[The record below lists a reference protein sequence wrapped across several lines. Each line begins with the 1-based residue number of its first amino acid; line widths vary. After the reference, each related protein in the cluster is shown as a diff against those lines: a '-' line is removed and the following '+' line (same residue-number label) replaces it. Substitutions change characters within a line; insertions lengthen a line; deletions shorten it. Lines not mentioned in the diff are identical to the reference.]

1 MLASDA
7 DIRSYKWLQDV
18 LANVISKPF
27 VNVISK
33 PFVNIPSA
41 RARPVLLMYLW
52 RVINVHVMCINVYM
66 VKENLLKKN
75 MFIVKVP
82 CYKHS
87 HFSPCESRVSESVI
101 WLKFPYVSINK
112 RFASCRALLG
122 AISCETRI
130 PSRRGQLMD
139 PGSRASLRLQI
150 CFASPKK

>member
-1 MLASDA
+1 MGVCCACLIIFSAGPREEACSFRDNQNQKKNTPPPIG
-7 DIRSYKWLQDV
+7 DGTVLWLQDV

-52 RVINVHVMCINVYM
+52 RVMNVHVMYINVYM
-66 VKENLLKKN
+66 VKENLFKKK

-101 WLKFPYVSINK
+101 
-112 RFASCRALLG
+112 
-122 AISCETRI
+122 
-130 PSRRGQLMD
+130 
-139 PGSRASLRLQI
+139 
-150 CFASPKK
+150 